1 MRHRAFKFCKEKEV
15 FTLNEDAKKKL
26 KEKMGAAVGEEQL
39 EKVAGGYADEIS
51 FIMNDLVQF
60 DPHAVHDYTHI
71 ANLADGEIEAALRL
85 SEGATE
91 LLKKYVNPTA
101 QVGFNING
109 KVSFKVNGQAV
120 SFDQM
125 RKMIQDKAKL
135 KAAGAGDFEIMY

>member
-1 MRHRAFKFCKEKEV
+1 MNDDTK
-15 FTLNEDAKKKL
+15 NNL
-26 KEKMGAAVGEEQL
+26 KEKMGAAVSEEQL
-39 EKVAGGYADEIS
+39 EKVVGGYADEIS

-71 ANLADGEIEAALRL
+71 ANLADNEVEAALSL

-101 QVGFNING
+101 QVDFNIYG
-109 KVSFKVNGQAV
+109 KVSFEVNGQAV
-120 SFDQM
+120 SFVQM